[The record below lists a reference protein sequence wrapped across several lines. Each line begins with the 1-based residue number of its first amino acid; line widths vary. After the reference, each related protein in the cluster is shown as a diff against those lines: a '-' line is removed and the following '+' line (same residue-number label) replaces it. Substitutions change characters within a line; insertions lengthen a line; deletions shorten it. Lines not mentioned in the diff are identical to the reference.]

1 MRGCLLPVGVTK
13 NSSGS
18 VLVWGTKTAQ
28 GHAHPFPEHPAHV
41 SGFRM
46 KFTVC
51 KGRRA
56 SRIKTTTLSFA
67 ACLAEVFSRPFCA
80 GHSGI
85 ILMHSKVILECQ
97 VIRQPCASPNSVRWL
112 WSVAAFS
119 LVKKGEKHG
128 TPFDCKPICTTELL
142 HQPPASSVFIS
153 GKSCEMRKWRIC
165 AQPVR

>member
-1 MRGCLLPVGVTK
+1 
-13 NSSGS
+13 
-18 VLVWGTKTAQ
+18 
-28 GHAHPFPEHPAHV
+28 
-41 SGFRM
+41 M
-46 KFTVC
+46 KFTVY

-56 SRIKTTTLSFA
+56 SRIKTKMLSFA

-85 ILMHSKVILECQ
+85 ILMNGKVILECQ

-112 WSVAAFS
+112 WSVAAFC

-142 HQPPASSVFIS
+142 HQPPASSNFVFTS
-153 GKSCEMRKWRIC
+153 GKSCEMRMWRIC
-165 AQPVR
+165 AQTVRWVQLSVIDLASLGGY